1 MGKRKKELLHAH
13 HLNKGDLSTNSLGG
27 RGTNLESS
35 TLRSADDDLLGGL
48 LLAGRDGSLLRGLGR
63 GGDVGSADVDRLD
76 LRGVLDV
83 RLRLRDCGHTSVVG
97 CVSYWYG
104 RVKTEAGRR
113 SLVSPAMR
121 TR

>member
-1 MGKRKKELLHAH
+1 MWERKKELLHAH
-13 HLNKGDLSTNSLGG
+13 HLNKGDLSINSLGE

-83 RLRLRDCGHTSVVG
+83 RLRLRDCGDTSVVG
-97 CVSYWYG
+97 ASATCTVGS
-104 RVKTEAGRR
+104 RR
-113 SLVSPAMR
+113 KPDENISCSRLAAR
-121 TR
+121 T